1 MTAYLFA
8 GITKLVGTQE
18 RRSGGHNWPDM
29 EIVIDTAQ
37 TEVEDNGI
45 YLVQIKDR
53 DPVVKRCV
61 NRGSELLL
69 HPAVATIHG
78 QTTETLFG
86 RKVPCQS
93 IEFSDNIYKRYI
105 TVHGKVIGLWAGATE
120 IAT

>member
-1 MTAYLFA
+1 MLQ
-8 GITKLVGTQE
+8 GITELSGALE
-18 RRSGGHNWPDM
+18 RRPGGHNFPDM
-29 EIVIDTAQ
+29 EVVIDAAQ

-69 HPAVATIHG
+69 HPALSPVHG
-78 QTTETLFG
+78 QTTVEIFG
-86 RKVPCQS
+86 RKIPCQG

-105 TVHGKVIGLWAGATE
+105 TVHGRVVGLWAGS
-120 IAT
+120 